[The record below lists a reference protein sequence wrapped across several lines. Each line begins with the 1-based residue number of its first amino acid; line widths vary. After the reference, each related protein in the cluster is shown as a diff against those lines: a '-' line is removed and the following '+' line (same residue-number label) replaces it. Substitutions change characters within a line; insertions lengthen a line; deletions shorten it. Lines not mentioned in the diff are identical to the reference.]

1 MISTYIYTIH
11 ITHSNIVQDKQKP
24 ITIKPEQSQRTRII
38 SYKEMMIKSFKFF
51 LMLLKLI

>member
-1 MISTYIYTIH
+1 MISIYIYTKH

-51 LMLLKLI
+51 LMLLKII